1 MRLTALRRDPKQ
13 IKFRRDKSNSMG
25 WTVLCVSKISPAQ
38 VTRNMILERAGYNV
52 VSIGDPAEAI
62 RVFTASVLTASR
74 IAAVVLGPSMPAGQ
88 GLELAV
94 AFKRLHRSVPVIAL
108 SQTSG
113 SQLPAG
119 VVDEQLECL
128 GDPQLLLES
137 LQRVL
142 ARNGDG
148 QMMMGP
154 GAVNP
159 KIPPI

>member
-1 MRLTALRRDPKQ
+1 
-13 IKFRRDKSNSMG
+13 MG

-38 VTRNMILERAGYNV
+38 VTRNMILEQVGYNV
-52 VSIGDPAEAI
+52 VSISDPAEAI
-62 RVFTASVLTASR
+62 RIFTASVSTASR
-74 IAAVVLGPSMPAGQ
+74 IAAVVLGPSMPADQ

-94 AFKRLHRSVPVIAL
+94 AFKRLSRSVPVIAL

-148 QMMMGP
+148 PMLPSP
-154 GAVNP
+154 GAVNS
-159 KIPPI
+159 KIPPV

>member
-1 MRLTALRRDPKQ
+1 
-13 IKFRRDKSNSMG
+13 MG
-25 WTVLCVSKISPAQ
+25 WTVLCVSKISTAQ
-38 VTRNMILERAGYNV
+38 VTRNMILERVGYNV
-52 VSIGDPAEAI
+52 VAVGDPAEAV
-62 RVFTASVLTASR
+62 RVFTAST

-94 AFKRLHRSVPVIAL
+94 AFKRLNRSVPIIAL
-108 SQTSG
+108 TQTSG

-148 QMMMGP
+148 QR
-154 GAVNP
+154 
-159 KIPPI
+159 

>member
-1 MRLTALRRDPKQ
+1 
-13 IKFRRDKSNSMG
+13 MG

-38 VTRNMILERAGYNV
+38 VTRNMILEQVGYNV
-52 VSIGDPAEAI
+52 VSISDPAEAI
-62 RVFTASVLTASR
+62 RIFTASVSTASR
-74 IAAVVLGPSMPAGQ
+74 IAAVVLGPSMPADQ

-94 AFKRLHRSVPVIAL
+94 AFKRLSRSVPVIAL

-148 QMMMGP
+148 PMMPSP
-154 GAVNP
+154 GAVNS
-159 KIPPI
+159 KIPPV

>member
-1 MRLTALRRDPKQ
+1 
-13 IKFRRDKSNSMG
+13 MG

-38 VTRNMILERAGYNV
+38 VTRNMILEQAGYNV
-52 VSIGDPAEAI
+52 VSIGDPADAI
-62 RVFTASVLTASR
+62 RVFTASVSTASVSAASR
-74 IAAVVLGPSMPAGQ
+74 IAAVVLGPSMPADQ

-94 AFKRLHRSVPVIAL
+94 AFKRLNRSVPVIAL

-142 ARNGDG
+142 ARNGEG
-148 QMMMGP
+148 QIMMGT

-159 KIPPI
+159 KIPPV

>member
-1 MRLTALRRDPKQ
+1 
-13 IKFRRDKSNSMG
+13 MG

-38 VTRNMILERAGYNV
+38 VTRNMILERVGYNV
-52 VSIGDPAEAI
+52 VAVGDPAEAV
-62 RVFTASVLTASR
+62 RVFTAST

-94 AFKRLHRSVPVIAL
+94 AFKRLNRSVPIIAL
-108 SQTSG
+108 TQTSG

-148 QMMMGP
+148 HR
-154 GAVNP
+154 
-159 KIPPI
+159 